1 MISILSREASTKYT
15 NQKHNIAFH
24 KASSRGVLE
33 GPITQD
39 TAGRRNHG
47 EERRKDSLRLLQLVE
62 LDECVEKSDCDE
74 DATEI
79 GVLYVTLGSNVSRCK
94 R

>member
-1 MISILSREASTKYT
+1 MVRCLTGKKARNRTY
-15 NQKHNIAFH
+15 QKHNIALH
-24 KASSRGVLE
+24 KASSWDILE
-33 GPITQD
+33 GSVTQD
-39 TAGRRNHG
+39 AAGRRNHS
-47 EERRKDSLRLLQLVE
+47 EEGRKDSLRLLQLVE